1 MKENNVSIGSNRVFK
16 LSEAVNGS
24 STNMTCSDCFT
35 SLDLAETVVK
45 VKLAVVR
52 TFGTETKPV
61 NFWAKIDLSITESA
75 FLETVQPGVLPKY
88 ERKTLSSS
96 APYAKPKRFLQ

>member
-1 MKENNVSIGSNRVFK
+1 MKENNVAIGSNRVFK

-24 STNMTCSDCFT
+24 SANMTCSDCFT

-52 TFGTETKPV
+52 IAVVRTFGTEIKPLC
-61 NFWAKIDLSITESA
+61 LSISG
-75 FLETVQPGVLPKY
+75 Q
-88 ERKTLSSS
+88 R
-96 APYAKPKRFLQ
+96 